1 MSLLTDRLAPRILE
15 EDGAFRTRMLGI
27 AAGLTD
33 VIALGRGDPDFHT
46 PVHIVTAAKA
56 ALDANQHHY
65 TGPTGIPELRDA
77 IAADLTSQYGLDYGS
92 DEIVVTAGAQ
102 EAIMLTMLGL
112 CSPRDEVLITSPR
125 FTTYDTAVH
134 LCGGTPVPVPTFERD
149 DFALD
154 VAEIE
159 KRITPRTK
167 MFVLV
172 SPNNPTGAVTP
183 PAAIRAIADLAIRHD
198 LIIVA
203 DEIYGRMIY
212 TPNEHLSI
220 ATLPG
225 MRERTITLNGFSKTY
240 AMTGWRIG
248 YLAAPADLV
257 EALTEPRHTLS
268 INSCTISQ
276 HAALAALTGPQEP
289 IDAMMETYG
298 ERRSWLMP
306 ALTEAGF
313 TYGHPGG
320 AFYIYTNVSSSGLT
334 APDFCLRL
342 LQEAGVM
349 VFPGTMFGDDS
360 TDYIR
365 ISYLQP
371 LPMIQEAVERIAS
384 FTSRV
389 RTAS

>member
-1 MSLLTDRLAPRILE
+1 MSLLTERLAPRIVE

-27 AAGLTD
+27 AAGRRD

-46 PVHIVTAAKA
+46 PPHIVEAAKA
-56 ALDANQHHY
+56 ALDANHHHY
-65 TGPTGIPELRDA
+65 TGPTGIPALREA
-77 IAADLTSQYGLDYGS
+77 IATNLGDRYGLDYGA
-92 DEIVVTAGAQ
+92 DEVVVTAGAQ

-112 CSPRDEVLITSPR
+112 CSPGDEVLITSPR
-125 FTTYDTAVH
+125 FTTYDTAVR
-134 LCGGTPVPVPTFERD
+134 LCGGTPVPVPTWERD

-159 KRITPRTK
+159 ARITPRTR

-183 PAAIRAIADLAIRHD
+183 PDAIRAIAEMAIRHD

-203 DEIYGRMIY
+203 DEIYGRLVY
-212 TPNEHLSI
+212 APNEHLSI

-225 MRERTITLNGFSKTY
+225 MRERTVTLNGFSKAY
-240 AMTGWRIG
+240 AMTGWRVG
-248 YLAAPADLV
+248 YLAAPRALV
-257 EALTEPRHTLS
+257 EMLTEPRHTLS
-268 INSCTISQ
+268 INACTISQ

-289 IDAMMETYG
+289 IEAMIEAYD
-298 ERRSWLMP
+298 ERRHWLMP
-306 ALTEAGF
+306 ALTEAGY

-320 AFYIYTNVSSSGLT
+320 AFYIYTNVSSTGLP
-334 APDFCLRL
+334 APDFCERL
-342 LQEAGVM
+342 LRETGVM
-349 VFPGTMFGDDS
+349 LFPGTMFGDGS

-371 LPMIQEAVERIAS
+371 LPLIEEAMDRIAA
-384 FTSRV
+384 FTSRA
-389 RTAS
+389 RSAA

>member
-1 MSLLTDRLAPRILE
+1 VSLLTGRLAARIVE

-33 VIALGRGDPDFHT
+33 VIALGRGDSDFHT
-46 PVHIVTAAKA
+46 PAHIVEAAKA
-56 ALDANQHHY
+56 ALDDNQHHY
-65 TGPTGIPELRDA
+65 TGPTGIPALREA
-77 IAADLTSQYGLDYGS
+77 IATDLGSRYGLDYGS
-92 DEIVVTAGAQ
+92 DEILVTAGAQ

-112 CSPRDEVLITSPR
+112 CSPGDEVLITSPR
-125 FTTYDTAVH
+125 FTTYDTAVR
-134 LCGGTPVPVPTFERD
+134 LCGGTPVPVPTWERD

-159 KRITPRTK
+159 ARITPRTR

-183 PAAIRAIADLAIRHD
+183 PDAIRAIAELAIRHD
-198 LIIVA
+198 LVIVA

-212 TPNEHLSI
+212 APNEHLSI

-225 MRERTITLNGFSKTY
+225 MRERTVTLNGFSKTY

-248 YLAAPADLV
+248 YLAAPTDLV
-257 EALTEPRHTLS
+257 EMLTEPRHTLS

-276 HAALAALTGPQEP
+276 YAALAALTGPQEP
-289 IDAMMETYG
+289 IDAMIEEYA
-298 ERRSWLMP
+298 ERRAWLMP
-306 ALTEAGF
+306 ALTDAGF

-320 AFYIYTNVSSSGLT
+320 AFYIYTNVSSSGLP
-334 APDFCLRL
+334 APRFCERL
-342 LQEAGVM
+342 LRETGVM
-349 VFPGTMFGDDS
+349 VFPGSMFGDES

-371 LPMIQEAVERIAS
+371 LPMIQEAMERVAS
-384 FTSRV
+384 FTSPARPE
-389 RTAS
+389 S

>member
-112 CSPRDEVLITSPR
+112 CSPGDEVLITSPR

-276 HAALAALTGPQEP
+276 HAALAALTGPQDP

>member
-1 MSLLTDRLAPRILE
+1 MSLLTARLAPRIIE

-27 AAGLTD
+27 AAGMTD
-33 VIALGRGDPDFHT
+33 VIALGRGDSDFHT
-46 PVHIVTAAKA
+46 PAHIVEAAKA
-56 ALDANQHHY
+56 ALDDNQHHY
-65 TGPTGIPELRDA
+65 TGPTGIPALREA
-77 IAADLTSQYGLDYGS
+77 IAADLSSQYGLDYGAE
-92 DEIVVTAGAQ
+92 DILVTAGAQ
-102 EAIMLTMLGL
+102 EAITLTMLAFCAPG
-112 CSPRDEVLITSPR
+112 DEVLITSPR

-134 LCGGTPVPVPTFERD
+134 LCGGTPIPVPTFERD

-159 KRITPRTK
+159 ARITPRTR

-183 PAAIRAIADLAIRHD
+183 PEAIRAIADLAIRHD

-212 TPNEHLSI
+212 APNEHLSI
-220 ATLPG
+220 ATLQG

-240 AMTGWRIG
+240 AMTGWRVG

-257 EALTEPRHTLS
+257 EMLTEPRHTLS
-268 INSCTISQ
+268 INTCTISQ

-289 IDAMMETYG
+289 IDAMVREYG

-306 ALTEAGF
+306 ALTDAGF
-313 TYGHPGG
+313 SYGHPGG
-320 AFYIYTNVSSSGLT
+320 AFYIYTNVSSSGLP
-334 APDFCLRL
+334 APLFCERL
-342 LQEAGVM
+342 LQETGVM
-349 VFPGTMFGDDS
+349 VFPGSMFGDES

-371 LPMIQEAVERIAS
+371 LPMIQEAMERIAS
-384 FTSRV
+384 FTSRA
-389 RTAS
+389 RSAS